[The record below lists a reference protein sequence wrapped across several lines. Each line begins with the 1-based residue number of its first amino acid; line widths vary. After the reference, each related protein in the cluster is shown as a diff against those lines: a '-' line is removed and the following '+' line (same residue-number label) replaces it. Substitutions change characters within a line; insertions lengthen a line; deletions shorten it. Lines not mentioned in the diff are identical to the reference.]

1 MIAGLSGTVLR
12 RGVDHLIVNVGGVHY
27 RASVSPQ
34 TLSTVGPEGSAVEL
48 CTYLYVREDALQLF
62 GFVSSEEQDLFEQIL
77 NVSGIGPK
85 GALALVGSMPAAALR
100 QAIQAG
106 DVDRLKRAPGVGAKT
121 AQRLVLELRGKLA
134 PGVAG
139 VAPSGSPEAELA
151 EALGALGSTPAEIEL
166 AVNYLRGIELPVEER
181 LRRALQFLAEGARG

>member
-1 MIAGLSGTVLR
+1 
-12 RGVDHLIVNVGGVHY
+12 
-27 RASVSPQ
+27 
-34 TLSTVGPEGSAVEL
+34 VEL